1 MKKKTDTIFNECT
14 ISYRSSAS
22 ICSYLLFLFVVLES
36 ASLFSPSHIHTQ
48 LHAFAFD
55 FHPVKNN
62 HFFSSTYIDCAVI
75 TKRFGIRKIFVDIPR
90 KRRILQAIESRKQ
103 FVNCPRDIIAVPQLT
118 LFFPIKNSRLN
129 RIERILSF
137 SVSVHGIRHLEGH
150 TTLLLLNC
158 QNFWLERVRKLKK
171 CRAGITQLTSQFSTV
186 GRWTRATMMCLKGI
200 YINKIYYKC
209 VSEYV

>member
-1 MKKKTDTIFNECT
+1 MLMDGNEKKTDTIFNECT

-90 KRRILQAIESRKQ
+90 ERRIL
-103 FVNCPRDIIAVPQLT
+103 
-118 LFFPIKNSRLN
+118 
-129 RIERILSF
+129 
-137 SVSVHGIRHLEGH
+137 
-150 TTLLLLNC
+150 
-158 QNFWLERVRKLKK
+158 
-171 CRAGITQLTSQFSTV
+171 
-186 GRWTRATMMCLKGI
+186 
-200 YINKIYYKC
+200 
-209 VSEYV
+209 

>member
-1 MKKKTDTIFNECT
+1 MKIKMVQKWGIFSACCLGPGIGLGLTPSFWFDQKIDRPYSCEMGEVLTRARFWPRDERDQPSFGAGVRVFCVIDMGERSVPSANVYAHGWKWKKTDTIFNECT

-90 KRRILQAIESRKQ
+90 KRRIL
-103 FVNCPRDIIAVPQLT
+103 
-118 LFFPIKNSRLN
+118 
-129 RIERILSF
+129 
-137 SVSVHGIRHLEGH
+137 
-150 TTLLLLNC
+150 
-158 QNFWLERVRKLKK
+158 
-171 CRAGITQLTSQFSTV
+171 
-186 GRWTRATMMCLKGI
+186 
-200 YINKIYYKC
+200 
-209 VSEYV
+209 

>member
-1 MKKKTDTIFNECT
+1 MRWGRCLLERGFGHVTSATNHRLALAFEFFALLTWERDQFPPLTSMLMDGNEKKTDTIFNECT

-90 KRRILQAIESRKQ
+90 KRRIL
-103 FVNCPRDIIAVPQLT
+103 
-118 LFFPIKNSRLN
+118 
-129 RIERILSF
+129 
-137 SVSVHGIRHLEGH
+137 
-150 TTLLLLNC
+150 
-158 QNFWLERVRKLKK
+158 
-171 CRAGITQLTSQFSTV
+171 
-186 GRWTRATMMCLKGI
+186 
-200 YINKIYYKC
+200 
-209 VSEYV
+209 